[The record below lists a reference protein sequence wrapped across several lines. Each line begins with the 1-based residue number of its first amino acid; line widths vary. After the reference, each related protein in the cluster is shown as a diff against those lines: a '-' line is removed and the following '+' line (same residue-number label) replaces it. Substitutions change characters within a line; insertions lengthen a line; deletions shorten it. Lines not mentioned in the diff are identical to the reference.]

1 MHHAL
6 SLPQFVSSPPPLQV
20 RLPPSLGL
28 GTQQLPV
35 RLAPLPA
42 GAEVSITGDVLP
54 SLQRF
59 LTMEVSERTPPDDLG
74 IL

>member
-1 MHHAL
+1 M
-6 SLPQFVSSPPPLQV
+6 
-20 RLPPSLGL
+20 RLPPSLNLGL
-28 GTQQLPV
+28 QQLPV

-59 LTMEVSERTPPDDLG
+59 LTMEVSRGAHPLR
-74 IL
+74 

>member
-1 MHHAL
+1 M
-6 SLPQFVSSPPPLQV
+6 
-20 RLPPSLGL
+20 RLPPSLNLGL
-28 GTQQLPV
+28 QKLPV

-59 LTMEVSERTPPDDLG
+59 LTMEVSESVHSDG
-74 IL
+74 ISQRRGGTL

>member
-1 MHHAL
+1 M
-6 SLPQFVSSPPPLQV
+6 

-28 GTQQLPV
+28 GLQQLPV

-59 LTMEVSERTPPDDLG
+59 LTMEVSERASPDNPLMGYSDGVSQRWSGTL
-74 IL
+74 

>member
-1 MHHAL
+1 M
-6 SLPQFVSSPPPLQV
+6 
-20 RLPPSLGL
+20 RLPPSLNLGL
-28 GTQQLPV
+28 QKLPV

-59 LTMEVSERTPPDDLG
+59 LTMEVSRGAHPLR
-74 IL
+74 